1 MPRASRGRR
10 LPKVLTEAK
19 VEALRGRLKGKS
31 ATGLRNRAMVESMLG
46 AGLRVGEVVALM
58 PSAVDLTEGMV
69 RVVRGKG
76 GVDRVVPVDGEAAG
90 WL

>member
-1 MPRASRGRR
+1 MRR
-10 LPKVLTEAK
+10 LRT
-19 VEALRGRLKGKS
+19 S
-31 ATGLRNRAMVESMLG
+31 LG

-69 RVVRGKG
+69 RMVRGKG
-76 GVDRVVPVDGEAAG
+76 GVDRVVPVDGETAG